1 MRRWRRWLLGGSVAM
16 LLAGMFAPEPGV
28 VPVEGATR
36 RDWNPQSFWHGDWGV
51 SGVHKGIDIFA
62 PRGRA
67 VRSAT
72 WGLVVY
78 RGELGIGGN
87 VVAALGPK
95 WRVHYY
101 AHLDRSCVRPLS
113 LLAPGEKLGEVG
125 NTGDAAGRPSH
136 LHYAILSVVP
146 RPWRIS
152 AQAQGWK
159 RAFYLDPGRWLERAG
174 V

>member
-1 MRRWRRWLLGGSVAM
+1 MRWKAWIALFLLLVAGSAWLV
-16 LLAGMFAPEPGV
+16 PEPV
-28 VPVEGATR
+28 TMPVEGAGR
-36 RDWNPQSFWHGDWGV
+36 RDWNPESFWHGGWGK

-72 WGLVVY
+72 WGLVLY

-87 VVAALGPK
+87 VVAALGPR

-101 AHLDRSCVRPLS
+101 AHLDSSCVEAGQ
-113 LLAPGEKLGEVG
+113 LLAPGVKLGEVG

-136 LHYAILSVVP
+136 LHYAILSLLP
-146 RPWRIS
+146 RPWHI
-152 AQAQGWK
+152 AGGWQGWK
-159 RAFYLDPGRWLERAG
+159 RMFFLDPGRWLVRSGAA
-174 V
+174 

>member
-1 MRRWRRWLLGGSVAM
+1 MRWKGWIALILLLVAGSCWLI
-16 LLAGMFAPEPGV
+16 PEPV
-28 VPVEGATR
+28 TMPVAGAAR
-36 RDWNPQSFWHGDWGV
+36 RDWNPESFWHGGWGR

-95 WRVHYY
+95 WRVHY
-101 AHLDRSCVRPLS
+101 
-113 LLAPGEKLGEVG
+113 
-125 NTGDAAGRPSH
+125 
-136 LHYAILSVVP
+136 
-146 RPWRIS
+146 
-152 AQAQGWK
+152 
-159 RAFYLDPGRWLERAG
+159 
-174 V
+174 